1 MIPAITPDKLAA
13 VCQGL
18 KERGG
23 VGCLISGG
31 SSLDGS
37 VPLEGYID
45 AISKAKRELGLTIV
59 VHTGL
64 VKGDTARRL
73 KEAGV
78 DAALIDIVGSDDT
91 VREIYHLNAVA
102 EDYTNAMTALE
113 RARVPFVPH
122 VLVGIHGGKLKGE
135 FRALQMISEHHPAGI
150 IVIALIPVRGTP
162 MEHVK
167 PPTPVDVAKVLVGA
181 RLMLPSTP
189 VVLGCAR
196 PTHRHR
202 ILTDILAIKAGVNGI
217 AFPSRQAVE
226 LAESMGLETGFSPM
240 CCSQIYVDLVR
251 ERPPV
256 TELS

>member
-1 MIPAITPDKLAA
+1 MIPATKPDELVA
-13 VCQGL
+13 VCRSL

-45 AISKAKRELGLTIV
+45 AISKVKRELGLTIV

-64 VKGDTARRL
+64 VKGHTARRL

-78 DAALIDIVGSDDT
+78 DAALIDIVGSDET
-91 VREIYHLNAVA
+91 IREVYHLNASA
-102 EDYTNAMTALE
+102 EDYTDAMTALE
-113 RARVPFVPH
+113 RAGIPFVPH

-135 FRALQMISEHHPAGI
+135 FQALEMISEHHPAGI

-162 MEHVK
+162 MEGVK
-167 PPTPVDVAKVLVGA
+167 PPAPVDVAKVLVGA
-181 RLMLPSTP
+181 RLMLPSMP

-202 ILTDILAIKAGVNGI
+202 ILTDILAIKAGVSGI

-226 LAESMGLETGFSPM
+226 LAESMGLETSFSPM
-240 CCSQIYVDLVR
+240 CCSQIYVDLMQ
-251 ERPPV
+251 ERPPF
-256 TELS
+256 TDLS